1 MNEFERV
8 RRRILM
14 SATPVEPLILFESN
28 SVNVGFEQGYKQGGG
43 STNIFPESLFVSTV
57 GEGFNTIVSTNKI
70 DTTGYKTLKVTFSN
84 TGTVPYTWCS
94 LFPTKNTDVNWGYE
108 GMHGASG
115 VIELRV
121 DWFIEGECYV
131 AVGTMCDTEGTSS
144 IATITKIELI

>member
-28 SVNVGFEQGYKQGGG
+28 SVNIGFEQGIKVGIG
-43 STNIFPESLFVSTV
+43 STNVNAERLFVSTV
-57 GEGFNTIVSTNKI
+57 GDGNNRLISINNI
-70 DTTGYKTLKVTFSN
+70 DTTGYKTLKVTFTN
-84 TGTVPYTWCS
+84 TGTNPYTWCS
-94 LFPTKNTDVNWGYE
+94 LFPTKNTDFYWGYE
-108 GMHGASG
+108 GMQGASG

-131 AVGTMCDTEGTSS
+131 AVGSLCSTEGADSV
-144 IATITKIELI
+144 AQFTKIELI